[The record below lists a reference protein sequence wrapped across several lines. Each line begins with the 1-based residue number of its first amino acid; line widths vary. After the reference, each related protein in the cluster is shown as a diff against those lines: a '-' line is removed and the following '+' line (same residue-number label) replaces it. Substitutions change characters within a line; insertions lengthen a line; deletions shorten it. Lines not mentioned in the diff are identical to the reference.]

1 MTTTINCN
9 NCPLLKAVE
18 TATRINSDQNL
29 NLIKLVDNLQN
40 KICRLKKELE
50 LTTSIKPN
58 TERLTISEMESI
70 AFDINTPHKEAVMMQ
85 KRLLRIRNKNKNI

>member
-1 MTTTINCN
+1 MTTTINCT
-9 NCPLLKAVE
+9 NCPLLKAVD
-18 TATRINSDQNL
+18 TAKRIDSNE
-29 NLIKLVDNLQN
+29 NLIKHANKLQSEV
-40 KICRLKKELE
+40 CRLKKELE
-50 LTTSIKPN
+50 LATSIKPN